1 MKILISCH
9 KPSIF
14 ISNKILQPIELG
26 CAKNGRRIEGILYDD
41 DGDNIS
47 ELNPQY
53 CELTA
58 QYWAWKN
65 LDEDYYGFCHY
76 RRYFNF
82 SDEVFPEDEYGNI
95 REVYPG
101 DYAIKKYGLDEETIE
116 KLVKK
121 YDIVITEEKDVSNL
135 PDHATS
141 IIDQYDKASLL
152 HVEDIETIISVI
164 HDLTPEY
171 DQAAKEFLNGTKT
184 SFCNMYILKKEIF
197 EHYAEWMFKILEE
210 FCNRTD
216 MSLYSEEALRTPGH
230 LSERLFGIFLKKL
243 RKENPNLKIKELQC
257 VYFEKT
263 DPQPLLEPAFKKNNI
278 PVVFAANNGFIPIF
292 ATCLQSLLDH
302 TSPNHNYDV
311 ILIHSD
317 VSGENFATLEDMVK
331 DYENVSLRPF
341 DASRFLAGYDLKA
354 NAHISVETYY
364 RFLIQ
369 SAMPNYHKVLYLDCD
384 TIINADVADLYRID
398 ISDYMLAATRDPD
411 FLGQINGANHDTM
424 EYVKTDFKM
433 ENPYNYFQAGV
444 LLFNEDKMRAA
455 HSLDEWLTF
464 ASTPYRY
471 NDQDVLNL
479 YCEGEVKYLD
489 MAWNMI
495 VDHNHERFSQVI
507 VHAPKAIIDE
517 YRVAHSAP
525 KIIHYA
531 GYIKPWYR
539 PTEDYAH
546 IFWET
551 ARKTPFYEEV
561 LQRMYQFSLD
571 QLPPSIGIK
580 GRLKNMFHRYKM
592 SVFYF
597 FFPYNSKRWRALRKL
612 RGKGYTEL

>member
-9 KPSIF
+9 KPTDYIKNDVLEP
-14 ISNKILQPIELG
+14 IQLNCANKKEHYPDMLH
-26 CAKNGRRIEGILYDD
+26 DD
-41 DGDNIS
+41 EGDNIS
-47 ELNPQY
+47 ELNPMY

-82 SDEVFPEDEYGNI
+82 TDKEYPEDDYGNI

-101 DYAIKKYGLDEETIE
+101 DFAIKKYGLDEKTI
-116 KLVKK
+116 KNLVKK
-121 YDIVITEEKDVSNL
+121 YDVIITEEKDVSEM

-141 IIDQYDKASLL
+141 IIDQYKKAALL
-152 HVEDIETIISVI
+152 HEKDIRTMVEVI

-171 DQAAKEFLNGTKT
+171 DASTEEFLNGTKT

-197 EHYAEWMFKILEE
+197 FRYAEWMFAILEE

-216 MSLYSEEALRTPGH
+216 MTFYSEEALRTPGH
-230 LSERLFGIFLKKL
+230 LSERLFGIFLNKL
-243 RKENPNLKIKELQC
+243 RKENPSLKVKQLQC
-257 VYFEKT
+257 VLFEKT
-263 DPQPLLEPAFKKNNI
+263 DPQPPLTPAFKKDNI
-278 PVVFAANNGFIPIF
+278 PVVFAANNGFIPMF
-292 ATCLQSLLDH
+292 ATCLKSLIDH
-302 TSPNHNYDV
+302 ASPKYNYDI
-311 ILIHSD
+311 ILIQSD
-317 VSGENFATLEDMVK
+317 VSWENASTLQKMVEPHK
-331 DYENVSLRPF
+331 NISLRLF
-341 DASRFLAGYDLKA
+341 DASRLLAGYELKA

-369 SAMPNYHKVLYLDCD
+369 SAMPTYHKVLYLDCD
-384 TIINADVADLYRID
+384 IIINADVAELYNTDLGD
-398 ISDYMLAATRDPD
+398 NMLAATRDPD
-411 FLGQINGANHDTM
+411 FLGQINGANQETM

-433 ENPYNYFQAGV
+433 KDPYNYFQAGV
-444 LLFNEDKMRAA
+444 LLFNEDAMREA
-455 HSLDEWLTF
+455 HTLDEWLTF

-479 YCEGEVKYLD
+479 YCEGRVMYLD

-495 VDHNHERFSQVI
+495 VDHAHERYSKVI
-507 VHAPKAIIDE
+507 VYAPKAIIDE
-517 YRVAHSAP
+517 WRTAHADP

-531 GYIKPWYR
+531 GFLKPWYR

-551 ARKTPFYEEV
+551 ARTTPYYEE
-561 LQRMYQFSLD
+561 LLARMNQFAID

-580 GRLKNMFHRYKM
+580 GRMKNIIKRYGM
-592 SVFYF
+592 RGFYF

-612 RGKGYTEL
+612 RGKDYTEL